1 MASRT
6 RIDDK
11 RMTKVKPSE
20 DGRYLKSTY
29 SVKEREIM
37 MGLPEG
43 YVSKPMKELFLE
55 IAQNGFLYPEM
66 NLGKTYKV
74 RGLLSTLKHIHCF

>member
-6 RIDDK
+6 RIDDE
-11 RMTKVKPSE
+11 RMTKVKPTE

-43 YVSKPMKELFLE
+43 YVSKPMRELFGE
-55 IAQNGFLYPEM
+55 IAQNGFLNPEM
-66 NLGKTYKV
+66 YLGKTYKV
-74 RGLLSTLKHIHCF
+74 R